1 MDLARTLKYA
11 LDQLAA
17 ILLLLG
23 LCPVLVLV
31 ALAIRLDSPGGPLFL
46 QERIGAHGRAF
57 TIFKFRT
64 SRRDSATK
72 GVPPSP
78 DDERS
83 TRVGRFLRRTGLDEL
98 PQLVNIALGEM
109 SFVGPRPTARDHAD
123 AYTPRQRRRLL
134 FRPGIT
140 GWAQVHGLD
149 RLEWAEGIE
158 LDLHYVTHYSWWLDW
173 QILVRTLA
181 VLARAEGISAD
192 TGDEDPSSG
201 AGPGELPASEGTS
214 HFEIATE
221 AMARAPEP
229 VAPHLPRGDDRPRVI
244 VVGTGGHA
252 CVVID
257 AIEKQ
262 GVHAIAGVVDDAAS
276 AAGTAVLGYP
286 VLGGREMLGSGKLP
300 LRAIVAIVMP
310 AARGA
315 WIAHLADKGFELP
328 AIVHP
333 HASVGRAVEIG
344 WGSVVLAGAVVSS
357 GTRIGRGVIVN
368 SGASVDHDCVLGD
381 LVHLGPGA
389 RLASGVRVGDRAH
402 IGIGACVI
410 QGVHIGSDAIIGA
423 GTAVLDSTVSAT
435 SAAAGAARPLQRER
449 PALQETPAL
458 PD

>member
-1 MDLARTLKYA
+1 MDLTRTMKYA
-11 LDQLAA
+11 LDQLVA
-17 ILLLLG
+17 ILLLLATG
-23 LCPVLVLV
+23 PVLALL
-31 ALAIRLDSPGGPLFL
+31 ALAIRLDSRGGPFFL

-64 SRRDSATK
+64 RHRDSATMGR
-72 GVPPSP
+72 GVPSSP
-78 DDERS
+78 DHEHS
-83 TRVGRFLRRTGLDEL
+83 TRVGRFLRRTSLDAL

-109 SFVGPRPTARDHAD
+109 SFVGPRPTSRDHAD

-134 FRPGIT
+134 FRPGMT
-140 GWAQVHGLD
+140 GWAQIHGFD

-158 LDLHYVTHYSWWLDW
+158 LDLHYVMHYSWWLDC
-173 QILVRTLA
+173 QILLRTLA
-181 VLARAEGISAD
+181 VLARGEGSSAD
-192 TGDEDPSSG
+192 TVDEDPSSD
-201 AGPGELPASEGTS
+201 ADPGELPESAETAR
-214 HFEIATE
+214 FEIATE
-221 AMARAPEP
+221 AMAPEPEP
-229 VAPHLPRGDDRPRVI
+229 VSNLPRGDDRPRVI

-262 GVHAIAGVVDDAAS
+262 GVYAIAGVLDDATS
-276 AAGTAVLGYP
+276 AVGTAVLGYP
-286 VLGGREMLGSGKLP
+286 VLGGREMLGRGELP
-300 LRAIVAIVMP
+300 LRAIVAIALP

-344 WGSVVLAGAVVSS
+344 WGSVVLAGAVVNS
-357 GTRIGRGVIVN
+357 GTCIGRGVIVN

-381 LVHLGPGA
+381 LVHLAPGA
-389 RLASGVRVGDRAH
+389 RLAGGVRVGDRAH

-410 QGVHIGSDAIIGA
+410 QGVHIGVDAIVGA
-423 GTAVLDSTVSAT
+423 GTAVLDSIESGANT
-435 SAAAGAARPLQRER
+435 AARPLQRER
-449 PALQETPAL
+449 PALQEMPAL

>member
-1 MDLARTLKYA
+1 M
-11 LDQLAA
+11 
-17 ILLLLG
+17 
-23 LCPVLVLV
+23 
-31 ALAIRLDSPGGPLFL
+31 
-46 QERIGAHGRAF
+46 GR
-57 TIFKFRT
+57 
-64 SRRDSATK
+64 
-72 GVPPSP
+72 GVPSSP

-83 TRVGRFLRRTGLDEL
+83 TRVGRFLRRTGLDAL

-109 SFVGPRPTARDHAD
+109 SFVGPRPTSRGHAD

-134 FRPGIT
+134 FRPGMT
-140 GWAQVHGLD
+140 GWAQIHGFD

-158 LDLHYVTHYSWWLDW
+158 LDLHYVTHYSWWLDC
-173 QILVRTLA
+173 QILLRTLA
-181 VLARAEGISAD
+181 VLARGEGSSAD
-192 TGDEDPSSG
+192 TDDEDPSSG
-201 AGPGELPASEGTS
+201 ADPGELHVSAETARL
-214 HFEIATE
+214 EIATE
-221 AMARAPEP
+221 AMAPEPEP
-229 VAPHLPRGDDRPRVI
+229 VVSDLPRGDDRPRVI
-244 VVGTGGHA
+244 VVGTGGYA

-262 GVHAIAGVVDDAAS
+262 GVYAIAGVLDDAAS
-276 AAGTAVLGYP
+276 AVGTAVLGYP
-286 VLGGREMLGSGKLP
+286 VLGGREMLGRGELP
-300 LRAIVAIVMP
+300 LRAIVAIAMP

-344 WGSVVLAGAVVSS
+344 WGSVVLAGAVVNS

-381 LVHLGPGA
+381 LVHLAPGA

-410 QGVHIGSDAIIGA
+410 QGVHIGVDAIVGA
-423 GTAVLDSTVSAT
+423 GTAVLDSIESGAHT
-435 SAAAGAARPLQRER
+435 AARPLQRER
-449 PALQETPAL
+449 PALQEMPAL